1 MQTVCVMGLGYIG
14 LPTASILAANGF
26 KVLGVDISERVVD
39 TVNSGQVHIEE
50 PGLQTLV
57 KAAIGSGNLRAA
69 REPDKADIFILAVP
83 TPVTADKT
91 VDLGSVTGAARSIAP
106 CLSPGN
112 LVILESTSPPGTCR
126 DVLTPML
133 SESGWRP
140 GEDIHL
146 AYCPERVLPGN
157 ILRELIA
164 NDRVVGG
171 YDQTSAERARDMYA
185 TFVEGEIVLTDLTTA
200 EMVKVT
206 ENTFRDV
213 NIALAN
219 ETALICE
226 TLGTDFWEVARLANR
241 HPRVNLHQAGPG
253 VGGHCIPVDPWFLVE
268 QCPQTAELIHL
279 ARRRNDGMPA
289 RVIARIVAMVKG
301 IAVPKVALLG
311 LAFKDD
317 VDDTRGSPALEVA
330 AGLQKAGIHIAV
342 HDPHVD
348 TCPFPLCGIEDALSA
363 ADCLVIL
370 TGHSAFRRL
379 DPRTA
384 ARLMRGRLL
393 YDTRNVIDH
402 DDWREAGFE
411 VHLLGSGKPILGHGD
426 AQE

>member
-39 TVNSGQVHIEE
+39 TVNSGQVHIDE

-69 REPDKADIFILAVP
+69 REPDKADIFIVAVP
-83 TPVTADKT
+83 TPVMEDKRAD
-91 VDLGSVTGAARSIAP
+91 LSCVTGAVKSLIP
-106 CLSPGN
+106 CLRAGN
-112 LVILESTSPPGTCR
+112 LIILESTSPPGTCR
-126 DVLTPML
+126 NVLVPML

-140 GEDIHL
+140 GRDIHL
-146 AYCPERVLPGN
+146 AYCPERVLPGS

-171 YDQTSAERARDMYA
+171 YDQTSAELARDMYA
-185 TFVEGEIVLTDLTTA
+185 SFVEGGIVLTDLTTA

-219 ETALICE
+219 ETALLCE
-226 TLGTDFWEVARLANR
+226 ALGIDFWEVARLANR

-268 QCPQTAELIHL
+268 QFPETAQLIHL
-279 ARRRNDGMPA
+279 ARRRNDAMPGRVVA
-289 RVIARIVAMVKG
+289 RVRGLIEG
-301 IAVPKVALLG
+301 IADPKVAVLG
-311 LAFKDD
+311 LAFKSGVGDI
-317 VDDTRGSPALEVA
+317 RESPALAVV
-330 AGLQKAGIHIAV
+330 AGLQEAGIHVAA
-342 HDPHVD
+342 HDPHVG
-348 TCPFPLCGIEDALSA
+348 TCPVVLCGIEHALTG

-370 TGHSAFRRL
+370 TGHSAFKGL
-379 DPRTA
+379 DPRA
-384 ARLMRGRLL
+384 AAGLMRHRLL
-393 YDTRNVIDH
+393 YDTRNVVNH
-402 DDWREAGFE
+402 AGWREAGFE
-411 VHLLGSGKPILGHGD
+411 VHVLGSGK
-426 AQE
+426 A